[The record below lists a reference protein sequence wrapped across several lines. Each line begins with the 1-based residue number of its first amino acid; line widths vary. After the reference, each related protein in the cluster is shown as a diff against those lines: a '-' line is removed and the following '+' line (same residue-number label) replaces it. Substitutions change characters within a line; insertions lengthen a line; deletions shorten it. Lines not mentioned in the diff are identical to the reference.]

1 MVIRIEFSVDIQ
13 RPPSE
18 VFAYLTD
25 ASKLPEWQT
34 GVVEAHWES
43 GQVGP
48 GARAKQVRDFHGKQ
62 TEGELEVAAYEPDR
76 RFAVRTLSGPAAL
89 SLEYTLEPTGAGTRL
104 SFSGQGEMGGVAKIA
119 GPIMARKVEKQFKG
133 DVETL
138 KRKLEA
144 GAR

>member
-1 MVIRIEFSVDIQ
+1 VIRIEFSVDIG

-25 ASKLPEWQT
+25 ASKLPEWQS
-34 GVVEAHWES
+34 GVVEAHWEG
-43 GQVGP
+43 GQAGP

-62 TEGELEVAAYEPDR
+62 TEGLLEVAVYEPDR
-76 RFAVRTLSGPAAL
+76 RFAIKTLSGPAAL
-89 SLEYTLEPTGAGTRL
+89 SLEYTLEAANGGTRL
-104 SFSGQGEMGGVAKIA
+104 SFSGQGEMGGAAKIA
-119 GPIMARKVEKQFKG
+119 GPLVARKVQKQFKS